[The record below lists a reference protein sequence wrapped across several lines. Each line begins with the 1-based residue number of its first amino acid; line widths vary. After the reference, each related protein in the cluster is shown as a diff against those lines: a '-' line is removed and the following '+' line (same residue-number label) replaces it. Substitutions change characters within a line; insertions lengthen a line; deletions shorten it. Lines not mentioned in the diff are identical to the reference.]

1 MSHSKVL
8 GLGLQLI
15 NRGGWGRKVV
25 HNSTC
30 NRAER
35 NPTFQER
42 NYCKLPTYCTGHMW
56 PTLGHHPLAQC
67 RRHLSPEPF
76 SAQSGQE
83 IRCEAGLEVLP
94 FSPPA
99 GISGH
104 CGAPGAKEQN
114 QKACGIGLSGES
126 PLLPFQG
133 RLQPAPNLVFPQ
145 LLGPLP
151 TA

>member
-114 QKACGIGLSGES
+114 QKAKCLWDRALGRKPTPS
-126 PLLPFQG
+126 LP
-133 RLQPAPNLVFPQ
+133 REAPARS
-145 LLGPLP
+145 
-151 TA
+151 